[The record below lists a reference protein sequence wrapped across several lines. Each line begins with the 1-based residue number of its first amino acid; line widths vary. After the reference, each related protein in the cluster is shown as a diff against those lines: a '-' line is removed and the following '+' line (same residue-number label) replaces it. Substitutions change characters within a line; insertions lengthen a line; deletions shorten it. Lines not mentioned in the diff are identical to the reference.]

1 METWLKRERGRAWD
15 LVAESLNCQKEFIVN
30 LRSIRDRFNTLARKV
45 KAKLATEE
53 RASSGD
59 EVLHSEPHKMKR
71 SRYWR

>member
-59 EVLHSEPHKMKR
+59 EVLHSEPDKMKR